1 MQEDLL
7 PHIVSLLSGQGR
19 KWTFCELILVDT
31 NGGCKNWQ
39 RQTLRSWGKEL
50 ASGHSLRICDRKVY
64 AIATSMLSRKQK
76 SNVCGNL
83 C

>member
-31 NGGCKNWQ
+31 NGGCKN
-39 RQTLRSWGKEL
+39 
-50 ASGHSLRICDRKVY
+50 
-64 AIATSMLSRKQK
+64 
-76 SNVCGNL
+76 
-83 C
+83 